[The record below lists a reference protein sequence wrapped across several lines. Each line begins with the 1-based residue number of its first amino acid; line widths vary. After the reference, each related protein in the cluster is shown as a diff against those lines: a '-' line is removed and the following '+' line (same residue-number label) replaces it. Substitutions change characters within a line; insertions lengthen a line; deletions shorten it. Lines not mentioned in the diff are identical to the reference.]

1 MWRLVLLFL
10 VSLMLIGVNYKKKK
24 SLQKS
29 LFALFLLI
37 YIFSI
42 GYSGAILTR
51 AVPPLFFAHII
62 ALVIGYIG
70 FIFYLW
76 RDKLLWYLLLVP
88 LFPVAFYILLNYFD
102 GSRYEVLMSF
112 SSYYCT

>member
-10 VSLMLIGVNYKKKK
+10 ISLALIVFNYKKERQ
-24 SLQKS
+24 LQKS
-29 LFALFLLI
+29 LLLLFILL

-51 AVPPLFFAHII
+51 AIPPLFFAHII

-70 FIFYLW
+70 FILYLW
-76 RDKLLWYLLLVP
+76 RDKLRWYFLLAP
-88 LFPVAFYILLNYFD
+88 LLPIATYILLNYFD
-102 GSRYEVLMSF
+102 GSRYEALRDF
-112 SSYYCT
+112 SIYYCT

>member
-10 VSLMLIGVNYKKKK
+10 ISLALIAFNYKKEKL
-24 SLQKS
+24 LQKS
-29 LFALFLLI
+29 LLSLFILL

-51 AVPPLFFAHII
+51 AIPPLFFAHII

-70 FIFYLW
+70 FILDLW
-76 RDKLLWYLLLVP
+76 RDKLLWYLLLTP
-88 LFPVAFYILLNYFD
+88 LLPVAFYILLNYFD
-102 GSRYEVLMSF
+102 GSRYEALMNY